1 MKLKNRF
8 AKALSVLAL
17 AGMATSA
24 HAIGSFNEFTVSEGS
39 VPGSV
44 ANTFVADKGNG
55 GYNEILTIKYD
66 GTFASTAYADFGQ
79 FFKNDGADL
88 VSPTQ
93 LNNLG
98 SNGYGLYA
106 IFDASGF
113 LGATTFTG
121 LLGSF
126 KLYIDP
132 NQDTTKALGAT
143 ASAGVTLGGG
153 LSDDYLIASTSTLVS
168 GTGIPGTPGAF
179 DFWFKDLVLTT
190 VDQDLATAG
199 VQAGNTYF
207 TSPNPFHMVV
217 DVNGDFDHMATLPG
231 LPSFPDSKSVS
242 TSGDV
247 SFVFAVPEPAS
258 LALLGLGLLGLGV
271 TGRRRATRS

>member
-24 HAIGSFNEFTVSEGS
+24 HAIGSFNEFTVSEGG
-39 VPGSV
+39 VPGTP
-44 ANTFVADKGNG
+44 ANTFVADKANG
-55 GYNEILTIKYD
+55 AYDEILTIKYD

-79 FFKNDGADL
+79 FLKNDGTNLIAP
-88 VSPTQ
+88 VY
-93 LNNLG
+93 LNG
-98 SNGYGLYA
+98 FGGYGLYA
-106 IFDASGF
+106 LFDASGV

-121 LLGSF
+121 LFGSF

-143 ASAGVTLGGG
+143 AGAGVTLGGG
-153 LSDDYLIASTSTLVS
+153 VSDDYLIASTSTLTS
-168 GTGIPGTPGAF
+168 AIGIPGTPGAF

-199 VQAGNTYF
+199 VQAGSTYF
-207 TSPNPFHMVV
+207 TSPDPFHVV
-217 DVNGDFDHMATLPG
+217 VRTNGDFDGMDVLPG
-231 LPSFPDSKSVS
+231 LPGFPDSISIK
-242 TSGDV
+242 TPGDL